1 MLLAGS
7 IFILNINSY
16 SKKKKKVPNWLRKVL
31 FIKPKKNSSYEIKMN
46 VANKEIYSFTTLKRS
61 VSYGLKENN
70 NNNNNQVSTET
81 TIYKKLNCSCLNKLE
96 RHLIAIYKLLN
107 SNFKKLE
114 NEKIQTEQDNEMQN
128 DWLQVTKRVES
139 IFFVVSFL
147 IIVVTPVYL
156 FGKYFLRYYFSNNA
170 ELTGICGCHF

>member
-1 MLLAGS
+1 M
-7 IFILNINSY
+7 
-16 SKKKKKVPNWLRKVL
+16 
-31 FIKPKKNSSYEIKMN
+31 
-46 VANKEIYSFTTLKRS
+46 NKEIYSFTTLKRS
-61 VSYGLKENN
+61 VSYGLKENNNNN

-114 NEKIQTEQDNEMQN
+114 NEKIQTEQDIQMQN

-147 IIVVTPVYL
+147 IIVVTPACL
-156 FGKYFLRYYFSNNA
+156 FGKYFLRYFSNNL
-170 ELTGICGCHF
+170 ELTENCGCHF

>member
-1 MLLAGS
+1 M
-7 IFILNINSY
+7 
-16 SKKKKKVPNWLRKVL
+16 
-31 FIKPKKNSSYEIKMN
+31 
-46 VANKEIYSFTTLKRS
+46 NKEIYSFTTLKRS
-61 VSYGLKENN
+61 VSYGLKENNNN

-114 NEKIQTEQDNEMQN
+114 NEKIQTEQDIQMQN

-147 IIVVTPVYL
+147 IIVVTPAC
-156 FGKYFLRYYFSNNA
+156 FSK
-170 ELTGICGCHF
+170 I

>member
-1 MLLAGS
+1 M
-7 IFILNINSY
+7 
-16 SKKKKKVPNWLRKVL
+16 
-31 FIKPKKNSSYEIKMN
+31 
-46 VANKEIYSFTTLKRS
+46 NKEIYSFTTLKRS
-61 VSYGLKENN
+61 VSYGLKEN

-114 NEKIQTEQDNEMQN
+114 NEKIQTEQDIQMQN

-147 IIVVTPVYL
+147 IIVVTPVCL
-156 FGKYFLRYYFSNNA
+156 FGKYFLRYFSNNL
-170 ELTGICGCHF
+170 ELTENCGCHF